1 MGGYYGEYY
10 DLARRVED
18 TYQEVDSDACV
29 DLRENDEE
37 YSKLWLES
45 IKLQDD
51 FPVIEQVVDGN
62 GEVSLTG
69 EEHEALLRYLELK
82 NEMENMEQKGLLP
95 IKASTPRVRRCGEK
109 RRLRSPQAGP
119 P

>member
-1 MGGYYGEYY
+1 MVIIMGGYYGEYY

-18 TYQEVDSDACV
+18 TYQEVDCDACV

-62 GEVSLTG
+62 GEVSFRRDVLS
-69 EEHEALLRYLELK
+69 R
-82 NEMENMEQKGLLP
+82 GLSG
-95 IKASTPRVRRCGEK
+95 KKYWSTDMSNIVTN
-109 RRLRSPQAGP
+109 S
-119 P
+119 